1 MCLGHAG
8 LTKVKQVG
16 FPPPLPAGLIR
27 ALSIQQERNQN
38 LYYFPSL
45 FEPRTLYS
53 LNSKMNLLQ
62 ITLQEM
68 LVSTKLWKKI
78 SSTPGKGLG
87 GGGQS

>member
-8 LTKVKQVG
+8 LTKVKQV
-16 FPPPLPAGLIR
+16 FFSPCR
-27 ALSIQQERNQN
+27 TYQSVQQGRNQN

-62 ITLQEM
+62 TTLPEM
-68 LVSTKLWKKI
+68 LVSTILYKKI
-78 SSTPGKGLG
+78 SPTPGKGLG